1 MAYVSLMGY
10 DVEHYSSK
18 LVYENLF
25 PEIQHI
31 NGKGVTDK
39 YTPTKDVEKVTL
51 IDVMRIL
58 PYAPRFRKLGGTNNG
73 AWHNGQNT
81 GYNNAPQSEHY
92 TIPVDLIY
100 DEGVAVTKTIADSN
114 PVDLKTIVLT
124 QIVKAAALSINVITF
139 AKQIEGYFR
148 DSFTSTGSTATEVA
162 EAVFAGNDTYA
173 APTAGSYADAFIAAN
188 SELTKGIPTLGAF
201 IVPMEE
207 RQAFVTPE
215 FDRVVKR
222 QYMNNASEAATKI
235 LATGFINPFT
245 NSEGT
250 RIDVRTGLLGMYD
263 GVGLFMF
270 NNVVKR
276 FTLVALGLDPDNDT
290 TGAVALLDKI
300 RAIVVYANGT
310 VRGIVGPS
318 VEANPNPY
326 YGGVYILPKLK
337 VGVEVLDGHSI
348 KMVVDGGWTT
358 TNVDTIVG
366 NITFTPIDGT
376 VVKGPSTGFNDGTTN

>member
-148 DSFTSTGSTATEVA
+148 DSFTSTGATAGEVA
-162 EAVFAGNDTYA
+162 AAVFAGDPTYP

-245 NSEGT
+245 NAEGT
-250 RIDVRTGLLGMYD
+250 RIDVRTGLLGLYD

-358 TNVDTIVG
+358 ANVDSIVA
-366 NITFTPIDGT
+366 NIAFTPIDGT

>member
-124 QIVKAAALSINVITF
+124 QIVNAAALSINVITF

-162 EAVFAGNDTYA
+162 EAVFAGDSTYP

-245 NSEGT
+245 NTEGT
-250 RIDVRTGLLGMYD
+250 RIDVRTGLLGLYD

-276 FTLVALGLDPDNDT
+276 FTLAALGLNPDNDT

-358 TNVDTIVG
+358 TNVDTITA
-366 NITFTPIDGT
+366 NIAFTPIDGT

>member
-148 DSFTSTGSTATEVA
+148 DSFTSTGATAGELA
-162 EAVFAGNDTYA
+162 GAVFAGDSTYA

-245 NSEGT
+245 NAEGT
-250 RIDVRTGLLGMYD
+250 RIDVRTGLLGLYD

-276 FTLVALGLDPDNDT
+276 FTLVALGLDPDNDS

-337 VGVEVLDGHSI
+337 VGVEVLDGRSI

-358 TNVDTIVG
+358 TNVDTITA

-376 VVKGPSTGFNDGTTN
+376 VIKGPSTGFNNGTTN

>member
-162 EAVFAGNDTYA
+162 EAVFAGDSTYA

-245 NSEGT
+245 NAEGT
-250 RIDVRTGLLGMYD
+250 RIDVRTGL
-263 GVGLFMF
+263 
-270 NNVVKR
+270 
-276 FTLVALGLDPDNDT
+276 
-290 TGAVALLDKI
+290 
-300 RAIVVYANGT
+300 
-310 VRGIVGPS
+310 
-318 VEANPNPY
+318 
-326 YGGVYILPKLK
+326 
-337 VGVEVLDGHSI
+337 
-348 KMVVDGGWTT
+348 
-358 TNVDTIVG
+358 
-366 NITFTPIDGT
+366 
-376 VVKGPSTGFNDGTTN
+376 

>member
-148 DSFTSTGSTATEVA
+148 DSFTSTGATAGELA
-162 EAVFAGNDTYA
+162 EAVFAGDSTYP

-245 NSEGT
+245 NAEGT
-250 RIDVRTGLLGMYD
+250 RIDVRTGLLGLYD

-337 VGVEVLDGHSI
+337 VGVEVLDGRSI

-358 TNVDTIVG
+358 TNVDSIVA
-366 NITFTPIDGT
+366 NIAFTPIDGT

>member
-148 DSFTSTGSTATEVA
+148 DSFTSTGATAGELA
-162 EAVFAGNDTYA
+162 EAVFAGDSTYP

-245 NSEGT
+245 NAEGT
-250 RIDVRTGLLGMYD
+250 RIDVRTGLLGLYD

-276 FTLVALGLDPDNDT
+276 FTLVALGLNPDNDT
-290 TGAVALLDKI
+290 TGVVALLDKI

-358 TNVDTIVG
+358 ANVDTITA
-366 NITFTPIDGT
+366 NIAFTPIDGT
-376 VVKGPSTGFNDGTTN
+376 VVKGPSTGFNDGTSN

>member
-148 DSFTSTGSTATEVA
+148 DSFTSTGATAGELA
-162 EAVFAGNDTYA
+162 EAVFAGDSTYA

-245 NSEGT
+245 NAEGT
-250 RIDVRTGLLGMYD
+250 RIDVRTGLLGLYD

-276 FTLVALGLDPDNDT
+276 FTLVALGLDPDNDS
-290 TGAVALLDKI
+290 TGVVALLDKI

-358 TNVDTIVG
+358 TNVDTITA
-366 NITFTPIDGT
+366 NIAFTPIDGT

>member
-148 DSFTSTGSTATEVA
+148 DSFTSTGATAGELA
-162 EAVFAGNDTYA
+162 GAVFAGDSTYA

-245 NSEGT
+245 NAEGT
-250 RIDVRTGLLGMYD
+250 RIDVRTGLLGLYD

-276 FTLVALGLDPDNDT
+276 FTLVALGLDPDNDS

-337 VGVEVLDGHSI
+337 VGVEVLDGRSI

-358 TNVDTIVG
+358 TNVDTITA
-366 NITFTPIDGT
+366 NIAFTPIDGT
-376 VVKGPSTGFNDGTTN
+376 VVKGPSTGFNGGTTN

>member
-148 DSFTSTGSTATEVA
+148 DSFTSTGATAGELA
-162 EAVFAGNDTYA
+162 GAVFAGDSTYA

-245 NSEGT
+245 NAEGT
-250 RIDVRTGLLGMYD
+250 RIDVRTGLLGLYD

-276 FTLVALGLDPDNDT
+276 FTLVALGLDPDNDS

-337 VGVEVLDGHSI
+337 VGVEVLDGRSI

-358 TNVDTIVG
+358 TNVDTITA

>member
-148 DSFTSTGSTATEVA
+148 DSFTSTGATAGELA
-162 EAVFAGNDTYA
+162 EAVFAGDSTYP

-245 NSEGT
+245 NAEGT
-250 RIDVRTGLLGMYD
+250 RIDVRTGLLGLYD

-358 TNVDTIVG
+358 TNVDTIVA
-366 NITFTPIDGT
+366 NIAFTPIDGT

>member
-148 DSFTSTGSTATEVA
+148 DSFTSTGATAGELA
-162 EAVFAGNDTYA
+162 EAVFAGDSTYA

-245 NSEGT
+245 NAEGT
-250 RIDVRTGLLGMYD
+250 RIDVRTGLLGLYD

-276 FTLVALGLDPDNDT
+276 FTLVALGLNPDNDT

-358 TNVDTIVG
+358 ANVDTITA
-366 NITFTPIDGT
+366 NIAFTPIDGT
-376 VVKGPSTGFNDGTTN
+376 VVKGPSTGFNDGTSN

>member
-148 DSFTSTGSTATEVA
+148 DSFTSTGATATEVA
-162 EAVFAGNDTYA
+162 EAVFAGDSTYP

-245 NSEGT
+245 NTEGT
-250 RIDVRTGLLGMYD
+250 RIDVRTGLLGLYD

-276 FTLVALGLDPDNDT
+276 FTLVALGLNPDNDT

-358 TNVDTIVG
+358 TNVDTITA
-366 NITFTPIDGT
+366 NIAFTPIDGT
-376 VVKGPSTGFNDGTTN
+376 VVKGPSTGFNNGTTN

>member
-10 DVEHYSSK
+10 DVEHYISK

-148 DSFTSTGSTATEVA
+148 DSFTSTGATAGELA
-162 EAVFAGNDTYA
+162 EAVFAGDSTYP

-245 NSEGT
+245 NAEGT
-250 RIDVRTGLLGMYD
+250 RIDVRTGLLGLYD

-276 FTLVALGLDPDNDT
+276 FTLVALGLDPDNDS

-337 VGVEVLDGHSI
+337 VGVEVLDGRSI

-358 TNVDTIVG
+358 TNVDTIVA
-366 NITFTPIDGT
+366 NIAFTPIDGT

>member
-148 DSFTSTGSTATEVA
+148 DSFTSTGATATEVT
-162 EAVFAGNDTYA
+162 EAVFAGDSTYP

-245 NSEGT
+245 NAEGT
-250 RIDVRTGLLGMYD
+250 RIDVRTGLLGLYD

-276 FTLVALGLDPDNDT
+276 FTLVALGLDPDNDS
-290 TGAVALLDKI
+290 TGVVALLDKI

-337 VGVEVLDGHSI
+337 VGVEVLDGRSI

-358 TNVDTIVG
+358 TNVDTITA
-366 NITFTPIDGT
+366 NIAFTPIDGT

>member
-148 DSFTSTGSTATEVA
+148 DSFTSTGATAGELA
-162 EAVFAGNDTYA
+162 EAVFAGDSTYA

-245 NSEGT
+245 NAEGT
-250 RIDVRTGLLGMYD
+250 RIDVRTGLLGLYD

-276 FTLVALGLDPDNDT
+276 FTLVALGLNPDNDT
-290 TGAVALLDKI
+290 TGVVALLDKI

-358 TNVDTIVG
+358 ANVDTITA
-366 NITFTPIDGT
+366 NIAFTPIDGT
-376 VVKGPSTGFNDGTTN
+376 VVKGPSTGFNDGTSN